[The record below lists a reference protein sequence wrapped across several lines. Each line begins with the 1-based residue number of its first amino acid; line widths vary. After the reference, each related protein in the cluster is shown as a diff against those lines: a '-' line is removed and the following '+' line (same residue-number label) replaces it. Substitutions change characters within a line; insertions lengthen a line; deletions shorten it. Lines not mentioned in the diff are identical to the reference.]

1 MQWGPRAGF
10 LWPASVFLTQHMD
23 QGKERYLFVH
33 LLPYFIRF
41 SFWKTLR
48 WIKISTYIVGMHCF
62 IFKDSCHY
70 FFAGAQEDCIFLSQR
85 DRHRHPDKTHW
96 SLWGYSQIHRVCYPF
111 KNRTLSFLYSNK
123 NDFICKLNTFWYL
136 QTCFSILQNIF

>member
-1 MQWGPRAGF
+1 MGTKGGISLASFCVFNPTYGPREGEV
-10 LWPASVFLTQHMD
+10 LNS
-23 QGKERYLFVH
+23 
-33 LLPYFIRF
+33 LPYFIRF
-41 SFWKTLR
+41 SFGKTLS
-48 WIKISTYIVGMHCF
+48 WIKISTYIVGIHCF

-111 KNRTLSFLYSNK
+111 KNRTLSFFYSNK

>member
-1 MQWGPRAGF
+1 MGTKGGISLASFCVFNPTYGPREGEV
-10 LWPASVFLTQHMD
+10 LNS
-23 QGKERYLFVH
+23 
-33 LLPYFIRF
+33 LPHFIRF
-41 SFWKTLR
+41 SFGKTLS

-111 KNRTLSFLYSNK
+111 KNRTLSFFYSNK
-123 NDFICKLNTFWYL
+123 NDFVCKLNTFWYL